1 LRTLPTLD
9 KVLHFY
15 LEPGTMRKILAASAA
30 LITLFTLSACGSDT
44 ANIPQCE
51 NEDGSGQAGLCYWDS
66 ARMGNG
72 RGTGLYIYQDGVLI
86 GERY

>member
-1 LRTLPTLD
+1 MN
-9 KVLHFY
+9 KKFV
-15 LEPGTMRKILAASAA
+15 AAIAA
-30 LITLFTLSACGSDT
+30 LIALVSLSACGSDT
-44 ANIPQCE
+44 ANIPQCL

>member
-1 LRTLPTLD
+1 
-9 KVLHFY
+9 
-15 LEPGTMRKILAASAA
+15 MS
-30 LITLFTLSACGSDT
+30 LSACGSDT
-44 ANIPQCE
+44 ANIPQCL

-72 RGTGLYIYQDGVLI
+72 RGSGLYIYRDGVLI

>member
-1 LRTLPTLD
+1 
-9 KVLHFY
+9 
-15 LEPGTMRKILAASAA
+15 MRKILAASAA

-51 NEDGSGQAGLCYWDS
+51 NEDGSGQADSATDS

-72 RGTGLYIYQDGVLI
+72 RGTGLYIYRDGLLI
-86 GERY
+86 DERY

>member
-1 LRTLPTLD
+1 MN
-9 KVLHFY
+9 KKFV
-15 LEPGTMRKILAASAA
+15 AAVAA
-30 LITLFTLSACGSDT
+30 LIALVSLAACGSSDT
-44 ANIPQCE
+44 ANIPPCA

-72 RGTGLYIYQDGVLI
+72 RGPGLYIYQDGLLI

>member
-1 LRTLPTLD
+1 MS
-9 KVLHFY
+9 KYV
-15 LEPGTMRKILAASAA
+15 AAVAA
-30 LITLFTLSACGSDT
+30 IIAIMSLSACGSDT

-72 RGTGLYIYQDGVLI
+72 RGAGLYIYQDGILI
-86 GERY
+86 DERY

>member
-1 LRTLPTLD
+1 MRN
-9 KVLHFY
+9 KCVAAVAVLIA
-15 LEPGTMRKILAASAA
+15 LMSLA
-30 LITLFTLSACGSDT
+30 ACGSDT

>member
-1 LRTLPTLD
+1 
-9 KVLHFY
+9 
-15 LEPGTMRKILAASAA
+15 MRKILAASAA

-66 ARMGNG
+66 ARMSNG
-72 RGTGLYIYQDGVLI
+72 RGTGLYIYQDGILI
-86 GERY
+86 DERY

>member
-1 LRTLPTLD
+1 
-9 KVLHFY
+9 
-15 LEPGTMRKILAASAA
+15 MRNKCVAAFAA
-30 LITLFTLSACGSDT
+30 AIALMSLSACGSDT
-44 ANIPQCE
+44 ANIHQCL

-72 RGTGLYIYQDGVLI
+72 RGSGLYIYRDGVLI

>member
-1 LRTLPTLD
+1 MN
-9 KVLHFY
+9 KKFV
-15 LEPGTMRKILAASAA
+15 AAVAA
-30 LITLFTLSACGSDT
+30 LIALVSLAACGSDT

-72 RGTGLYIYQDGVLI
+72 RGAGLYIYQDGILI
-86 GERY
+86 DERY